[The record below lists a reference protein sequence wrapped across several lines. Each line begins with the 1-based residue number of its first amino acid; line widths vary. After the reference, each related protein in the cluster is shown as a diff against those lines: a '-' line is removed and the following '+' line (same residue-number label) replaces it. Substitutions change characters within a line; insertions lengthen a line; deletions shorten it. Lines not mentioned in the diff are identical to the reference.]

1 MITLTEENYLK
12 AILSVSMITGNKV
25 STNAI
30 AEAINTTPASVSDML
45 KTRGKKINKI

>member
-12 AILSVSMITGNKV
+12 AILSVSMITDDKV

-30 AEAINTTPASVSDML
+30 AEGN
-45 KTRGKKINKI
+45 